1 MKKNTP
7 AEEAYVRDLERIGPL
22 EKVERGEARLLSED
36 EYPEPIRRFLSRER
50 RTVRVTL
57 SSAAKK
63 RLDQFSRNKG
73 VRPDKLARLRVEQA
87 LAREAG

>member
-73 VRPDKLARLRVEQA
+73 VRPDKLARLWVEQA